1 MTSKLALYNLALRHL
16 GESKLQS
23 LSEAREPRYVFDDLY
38 DHATSYCLG
47 RASWNFAMRAVSM
60 TESGTITPTFGYTY
74 AFEKPSDWVKTYQ
87 VSGEPTFRWPLQ
99 EFVDEAGVI
108 YANCTPL
115 YLKYISSDASY
126 GMNLAA
132 WPENFTYFVSQHL
145 ASLGWKIAND
155 KDLRDALKKEA
166 KRSCAVAASS
176 DATDEPPQ
184 SPPPGSWA
192 TSRGPGRSRDQMRS
206 NS

>member
-1 MTSKLALYNLALRHL
+1 MTSKLALYNMALRHL
-16 GESKLQS
+16 GETRLSS
-23 LSEAREPRYVFDDLY
+23 LSEAREPRLILDDFY
-38 DHATSYCLG
+38 DHCTGYCLG

-60 TESGTITPTFGYTY
+60 TASATITPEFGYTY

-87 VSGEPTFRWPLQ
+87 VSSEPTFKWPLQ
-99 EFVDEAGVI
+99 EYNDEAAVL
-108 YANCTPL
+108 YANATPL
-115 YLKYISSDASY
+115 YFKYVSNDTSY
-126 GMNLAA
+126 GMNLSN

-145 ASLGWKIAND
+145 AALSWAISKD

>member
-1 MTSKLALYNLALRHL
+1 MTSKLELYNMALRHL

-23 LSEAREPRYVFDDLY
+23 LSEAREPRYVLDDFY
-38 DHATSYCLG
+38 SHTVDYCLG

-60 TESGTITPTFGYTY
+60 TPSATITPTFGYAY

-87 VSGEPTFRWPLQ
+87 VSDGEDFRFPLQ
-99 EFVDEAGVI
+99 QFVDEAGVI
-108 YANCTPL
+108 YANCAIL
-115 YLKYISSDASY
+115 YFKYISNDASY
-126 GMNLAA
+126 GLNLTA
-132 WPENFTYFVSQHL
+132 WPANFTYFASQHF
-145 ASLGWKIAND
+145 ASLAWKIAND

-184 SPPPGSWA
+184 QPPPGSWA
-192 TSRGPGRSRDQMRS
+192 TSRGPGRSRDQLRF